1 MIETTASDWFTIT
14 GRGQV
19 AVVDTRTFLGQIVS
33 TGDTIRIDGKLYK
46 VNGVERSR
54 ILTSPPTDSP
64 HVGLQVREV

>member
-1 MIETTASDWFTIT
+1 
-14 GRGQV
+14 
-19 AVVDTRTFLGQIVS
+19 VDTRTFLGQIVS